1 LAPTNIYR
9 APTLFLASL
18 YGNTNLVDETL
29 ATRPKRE
36 RKKFFGRDGDGGVRD
51 EPAREAADCQTRAPA
66 ENRQEVQSALMRVA
80 SRDSLRDTVFLCIT
94 PLVIA
99 RCNSGRASWRADWAA
114 PLSPPA
120 IAVSTFLT
128 KVRTRLIR
136 ERLIAVR
143 FSVWRMRFSADLWF
157 AMLAC
162 RITKD
167 GLFISGLRM
176 RQSRTA
182 EKPAPNAPNNKRSLP
197 ACDHDIVLC
206 RAVGRAMN
214 REERDN
220 RQGARSWRQ
229 SNMCM

>member
-1 LAPTNIYR
+1 
-9 APTLFLASL
+9 
-18 YGNTNLVDETL
+18 
-29 ATRPKRE
+29 
-36 RKKFFGRDGDGGVRD
+36 
-51 EPAREAADCQTRAPA
+51 
-66 ENRQEVQSALMRVA
+66 
-80 SRDSLRDTVFLCIT
+80 
-94 PLVIA
+94 
-99 RCNSGRASWRADWAA
+99 
-114 PLSPPA
+114 
-120 IAVSTFLT
+120 
-128 KVRTRLIR
+128 
-136 ERLIAVR
+136 
-143 FSVWRMRFSADLWF
+143 
-157 AMLAC
+157 MLAC

-197 ACDHDIVLC
+197 AGDHDIVLC